1 MLKRGVDL
9 FQLLF
14 FLRFKMPTFVL
25 ELIGMK
31 KNIKESGIFKIVGN
45 KFIIAII
52 LFLTWIIFFDENS
65 IVAHTESKQQLHDL
79 IQQKKYY
86 NERIE
91 SDKQKLEDLSAGKE
105 ELEKFAREQYYMSK
119 PNEDVFIVVEEEE

>member
-1 MLKRGVDL
+1 M

-14 FLRFKMPTFVL
+14 FLRFKMPTFVSYFSK
-25 ELIGMK
+25 MK
-31 KNIKESGIFKIVGN
+31 KKISESGIFKIVSN
-45 KFIIAII
+45 KFVIASV

-65 IVAHTESKQQLHDL
+65 IVAHTESKQQLQEL

-86 NERIE
+86 KERIG
-91 SDKQKLEDLSAGKE
+91 SDKQKLEDLSKGKA

-119 PNEDVFIVVEEEE
+119 PDEDVFIVVEEVE